1 MSAPCKRG
9 DMFYADLSPYIG
21 SEQGERRPVI
31 VIQNDTGNQHS
42 PTVIIAAVTSKT
54 MKARLPVHVRLP
66 CEIGLEK
73 DSVALLEQIRT
84 IDKTRLESRID
95 RALGISVGIDRK
107 IDWSDGIELCL
118 CGKCASDFFNT
129 PGHYIKRADKTQT
142 IKDTCTYCNVRQ
154 GYDYI
159 VVDR

>member
-9 DMFYADLSPYIG
+9 EMFYADLSPYIG
-21 SEQGERRPVI
+21 SEQGGRRPVI

-66 CEIGLEK
+66 SEIGLEK
-73 DSVALLEQIRT
+73 DSIALLEQIRT
-84 IDKTRLESRID
+84 IDKSRLESYIGRLDEATMSRID
-95 RALGISVGIDRK
+95 RALGISVGID
-107 IDWSDGIELCL
+107 
-118 CGKCASDFFNT
+118 T
-129 PGHYIKRADKTQT
+129 PGHYIKRADKAQT